1 MANLTESD
9 LIAVGTWA
17 EALTKS
23 KGYQDSALAEDF
35 LEQFISDLPLRLLHN
50 NSTVPFSEKFS
61 LRRIQLLFGFLTA
74 VKNKKDVNIADV
86 GGGNGYM
93 YDWIKQAKIGINLNW
108 TVYESKKIAENYMAA
123 STGLGIT
130 FSELKHF
137 NTEKQFDLTI
147 ISCALQYLEN
157 WEEVLVTASKNSDYL
172 LIMRTPIVLS
182 PVHNYFIQKNDI
194 GIYGKS
200 GSSWPF
206 IIFSKNLFEEIL
218 SRLGD
223 ITIFCTDSQEVFPY
237 NKRNI
242 PMSAYLLKST

>member
-1 MANLTESD
+1 MSNLTESD

-35 LEQFISDLPLRLLHN
+35 LEQFISDLPLRMLNN
-50 NSTVPFSEKFS
+50 NSKVPFSEKFS

-108 TVYESKKIAENYMAA
+108 TVYESKNMAENYMTA
-123 STGLGIT
+123 SAGLGIT

-137 NTEKQFDLTI
+137 NT
-147 ISCALQYLEN
+147 
-157 WEEVLVTASKNSDYL
+157 KNN
-172 LIMRTPIVLS
+172 LI
-182 PVHNYFIQKNDI
+182 
-194 GIYGKS
+194 
-200 GSSWPF
+200 
-206 IIFSKNLFEEIL
+206 
-218 SRLGD
+218 
-223 ITIFCTDSQEVFPY
+223 
-237 NKRNI
+237 
-242 PMSAYLLKST
+242 